1 MQLLWLIKPTK
12 LEVSL
17 NKKMKKLLL
26 LLFIMPNLVMGG
38 EIFINDQSVRIEYS
52 KPSLSCFFDKEAYE
66 GYLNTCLILPN
77 FETCA
82 QTKYEMYICGDKN
95 EAKKLEKK
103 SKVN

>member
-1 MQLLWLIKPTK
+1 
-12 LEVSL
+12 
-17 NKKMKKLLL
+17 MKKLLL
-26 LLFIMPNLVMGG
+26 LLFLITNLVMGE
-38 EIFINDQSVRIEYS
+38 EIFINEQGVRIKYS
-52 KPSLSCFFDKEAYE
+52 KPSLSCFYDKEAYE